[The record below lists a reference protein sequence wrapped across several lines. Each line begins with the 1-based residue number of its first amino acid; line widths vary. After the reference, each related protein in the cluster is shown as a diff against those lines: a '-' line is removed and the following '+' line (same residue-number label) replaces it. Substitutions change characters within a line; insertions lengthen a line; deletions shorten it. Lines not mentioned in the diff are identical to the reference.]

1 MRNKLAEMAIE
12 VEIAYM
18 LSYQVVHIQSRGE
31 VPNKEAS
38 IDKIVGSSAEQR
50 AFDTAMQVLGLHG
63 QLTEGS
69 KHAPLRGFVEKN
81 YLFTRSSTIAGGTN
95 EIQMNIIATRGL
107 GLPRQ

>member
-1 MRNKLAEMAIE
+1 M
-12 VEIAYM
+12 
-18 LSYQVVHIQSRGE
+18 
-31 VPNKEAS
+31 PNKEAS
-38 IDKIVGSSAEQR
+38 IDKLCGSSTEQR

-69 KHAPLRGFVEKN
+69 KHAPLKGFIEKN
-81 YLFTRSSTIAGGTN
+81 YLFSRSSTIAGGTN